1 MLYNSKEELSVNKTY
16 KKKILFIGM
25 PDMALVCLHKLVEK
39 GINIIGVVP
48 PAKTDSTNKLLVNTA
63 QTYGLNIIQYD
74 ENLNEKDFL
83 HKIRVLNADLAVV
96 ASYNKKF
103 PKELLALTRDGFINL
118 HPSKLPD
125 YRGAN
130 PYSHV
135 IINGEKESAITLHFM
150 DENFDTGD
158 IVSQYRFKIKDNETM
173 GTLFVRTNEMCVTML
188 YEALDYYETK
198 ELPRTPQKEQKG
210 CKKAPALSFEKRNTF
225 IDWNNSA
232 EEIER
237 FIRGLNPFIG
247 AVTKYKNNILRIN
260 SAKVINKSHKMT
272 PGSIF
277 DCNNTLK
284 IACGE
289 GILELESLQ
298 YGAYFIST
306 GKDFSDRI
314 RIKKGEMLKSE

>member
-1 MLYNSKEELSVNKTY
+1 MNKTY
-16 KKKILFIGM
+16 TKRILFIGM
-25 PDMALVCLHKLVEK
+25 PDMALVCLHKLASK
-39 GINIIGVVP
+39 GINIVGVVP
-48 PAKTDSTNKLLVNTA
+48 PAKNDPTNRLMVNTA
-63 QTYGLNIIQYD
+63 QMYGLNIIQYD
-74 ENLNEKDFL
+74 QKLNETAFL
-83 HKIRVLNADLAVV
+83 QKIKALNADLAVV

-103 PKELLALTRDGFINL
+103 PKELLELTKDGFINL

-135 IINGEKESAITLHFM
+135 IINGETESAITLHFM

-158 IVSQYRFKIKDNETM
+158 IISQYKFGIDENETM
-173 GTLFVRTNEMCVTML
+173 GTLFIRTNEMCATML

-198 ELPRTPQKEQKG
+198 ELPRKPQPVNKISKT
-210 CKKAPALSFEKRNTF
+210 APALSYEKKNTF
-225 IDWNNSA
+225 IDWSNSA
-232 EEIER
+232 TEIER

-247 AVTKYKNNILRIN
+247 AITKYKNNILRIN
-260 SAKVINKSHKMT
+260 SAKVINKSHKMP
-272 PGSIF
+272 PGSIY
-277 DCNNTLK
+277 DANNTLK

-306 GKDFSDRI
+306 GKDFSQRI
-314 RIKKGEMLKSE
+314 KIKKGEILQSE